1 MEVLRA
7 PVVALLGGGG
17 CGACFEDSVN
27 LVVKFLSELAAIS
40 LQSLS
45 HFMWCGKHAWIAL

>member
-17 CGACFEDSVN
+17 CGAC
-27 LVVKFLSELAAIS
+27 SENSANPAIRS
-40 LQSLS
+40 IMRACSDFYTVS
-45 HFMWCGKHAWIAL
+45 EAF